1 MQMLERSSTKFLI
14 LQKEKPKLREGK
26 WLVKG
31 HPQISGRMRNSI
43 ESLEF

>member
-26 WLVKG
+26 WQWGVGEIMVMIMK
-31 HPQISGRMRNSI
+31 I
-43 ESLEF
+43 